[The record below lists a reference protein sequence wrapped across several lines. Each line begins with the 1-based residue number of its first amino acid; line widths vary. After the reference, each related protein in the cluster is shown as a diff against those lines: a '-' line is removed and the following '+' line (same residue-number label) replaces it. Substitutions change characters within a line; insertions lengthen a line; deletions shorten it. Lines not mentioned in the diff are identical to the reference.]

1 MPNLLPDIPDHIA
14 ANMLKH
20 ERTKLETKRQQLI
33 TEITQRQHQID
44 KIDKRLKEIQSGQQA
59 LEEHQGHAHH

>member
-1 MPNLLPDIPDHIA
+1 MPNLLPNIPNHVA
-14 ANMLKH
+14 ANMLRH

-44 KIDKRLKEIQSGQQA
+44 KIDQRLKEIQSGEQA
-59 LEEHQGHAHH
+59 LEEHHAH